1 MADEAT
7 EEVNI
12 ATIFENIET
21 TMVDIMT
28 PLNALIGRHH
38 IEFGSL
44 HHRKRICFLWSSY
57 FGITSSDIFDHL

>member
-44 HHRKRICFLWSSY
+44 HHRKRICFLWSS
-57 FGITSSDIFDHL
+57 

>member
-44 HHRKRICFLWSSY
+44 HHRKRIACGSIKVIFL
-57 FGITSSDIFDHL
+57 TPDPVRR